1 MTLYRRY
8 LVTISSLEVDS
19 ISKVTAT
26 FPDAA
31 APLRAWLYVS
41 IHTTGAS
48 RAASATVHPCA
59 AGTRHC
65 RAACTLGQ
73 SSIYNAVERLERS
86 AEWRRSRRSRCVG
99 VRQSHN
105 AEWARSWGPSCSSPL
120 PSRACALTHARSAT
134 ARHTPDPDAA
144 RAPLAAVS
152 GLRDCDGSRPG
163 DWPASPSIRSPA
175 APLHALTSH
184 LRRYGVRVNASINRE
199 ARTHP
204 SVPRP
209 NIFERGHMPAGPSE
223 NSHSIDLIR

>member
-41 IHTTGAS
+41 IHTTAS
-48 RAASATVHPCA
+48 RAASATY
-59 AGTRHC
+59 TRARRGHDTAVQ
-65 RAACTLGQ
+65 RAHSGNLQ
-73 SSIYNAVERLERS
+73 SIMQSRGSSGVRS
-86 AEWRRSRRSRCVG
+86 GDDRVDLDVWESVRVTMLNGRGVG
-99 VRQSHN
+99 VPAAALRSPVAH
-105 AEWARSWGPSCSSPL
+105 ARS
-120 PSRACALTHARSAT
+120 HMRSAT